1 MVVNLGLYSLEEER
15 WLMVSENEELKRA
28 FG

>member
-1 MVVNLGLYSLEEER
+1 MGVNLDLYFLEEER